1 METLLLSVLEGTE
14 KMGVRIFLEV
24 RSDGVMSKGS
34 IWNMGNSDLILGEY
48 SLFIFIIIIVKH
60 WTRLPREAVNLHP

>member
-24 RSDGVMSKGS
+24 RSDGVMSKGP